1 MTVRWIAQSLLTCAR
16 VHFNY
21 VGIMFQWSPRG
32 WALFECSFVLKIIR
46 LRYKYSIS
54 YCTFTCVLVVCSI
67 RQSSEG
73 SLMIFQTPSPIS
85 LKGLWTEET
94 RRIHHYTLL
103 QFTHK
108 IIISLRALNFQLY
121 ANIYKIPRNIPLFY
135 LSF

>member
-1 MTVRWIAQSLLTCAR
+1 MTVKWIAQSLLTCAR
-16 VHFNY
+16 GHFNY
-21 VGIMFQWSPRG
+21 VGIMIQWSPRG
-32 WALFECSFVLKIIR
+32 GELFECSFVLKIIR

-73 SLMIFQTPSPIS
+73 SLRIFQTPSPIS
-85 LKGLWTEET
+85 LKCLWIEET